1 MGYDEERGISE
12 RIFCMKKILLVDGCN
27 LLFQM
32 FFGMPARIINEQG
45 KAIQGTLGFVGAL
58 LKIIRMTKPTHVA
71 VLFDGESHNP
81 RADLDADYK
90 ANREDYSKV
99 EEEENPFS
107 QLPDI
112 YGALDFLG
120 LCHAETTTCEADDWM
135 AGYVKKHVR
144 EADTAETAT
153 EEISEFVISSF
164 DSDFFQL
171 ISDKVTILRYRG
183 ENSVFCD
190 AAYLQDKFGIV
201 PEQYADFKS
210 LTGDTADNIKG
221 AEKVGPKTA
230 AMLINEFGSLENL
243 LERAEEIK
251 KPSVRNSVLRD
262 AERLRKNYQLI
273 KLDGVE
279 GLPFALDEM
288 EWQDRGITTNE
299 VLKGIGL
306 K

>member
-1 MGYDEERGISE
+1 MR
-12 RIFCMKKILLVDGCN
+12 KLLLVDGSN

-32 FFGMPARIINEQG
+32 FFGMPARIINAQG

-81 RADLDADYK
+81 RTDVDEAYK
-90 ANREDYSKV
+90 ANREDYSQV
-99 EEEENPFS
+99 AEEENPFS

-112 YGALDFLG
+112 YAALDFLKIS
-120 LCHAETTTCEADDWM
+120 HAETTDCETDDWM
-135 AGYVKKHVR
+135 AGYVKKY
-144 EADTAETAT
+144 TG
-153 EEISEFVISSF
+153 EEMVISSF

-183 ENSVFCD
+183 DKSVLCNEK
-190 AAYLQDKFGIV
+190 YLQEKFGIA

-221 AEKVGPKTA
+221 AEKVGLKTA
-230 AMLINEFGSLENL
+230 AMLVNEFGSLE
-243 LERAEEIK
+243 EIIARVEEIK
-251 KPSVRNSVLRD
+251 KPSVREAVLRD
-262 AERLRKNYQLI
+262 AERLRKNYRLI

-279 GLPFALDEM
+279 ELPFSLEEM
-288 EWQDRGITTNE
+288 AWQDTGITTNE

>member
-1 MGYDEERGISE
+1 ME
-12 RIFCMKKILLVDGCN
+12 KILLVDGCN

-58 LKIIRMTKPTHVA
+58 LKIIRMTKPSCVA

-99 EEEENPFS
+99 KEEENPFS
-107 QLPDI
+107 QLSDI
-112 YGALDFLG
+112 YAALDFLK
-120 LCHAETTTCEADDWM
+120 LCHAETTDCETDDWV
-135 AGYVKKHVR
+135 AGYVKKYVNGA
-144 EADTAETAT
+144 EAAGASP
-153 EEISEFVISSF
+153 EEVPDIVISSF

-171 ISDKVTILRYRG
+171 ISDKVTVLRYRG
-183 ENSVFCD
+183 ENSALCD
-190 AAYLQDKFGIV
+190 TAYLQDKFGV
-201 PEQYADFKS
+201 FPEQYADFKS

-221 AEKVGPKTA
+221 ADKVGPKTA
-230 AMLINEFGSLENL
+230 ALLVNEFGSLEEVL
-243 LERAEEIK
+243 VRAEEIK
-251 KPSVRNSVLRD
+251 KPSVRESVQKD
-262 AERLRKNYQLI
+262 AERLQKNYRLI

-279 GLPFALDEM
+279 NLPFALDEM
-288 EWQDRGITTNE
+288 KWCDSGITTTE